1 MILTFGSINVDLI
14 VPVQHLPQPGETVLG
29 ADYHSRCTAFGLALN
44 LTGVAESQ
52 GVSPPALTRAVRQP
66 RKRSSDSGANTNPNG
81 EMTLPKWHSTQ

>member
-1 MILTFGSINVDLI
+1 MLAGYGSFRR
-14 VPVQHLPQPGETVLG
+14 PSRTVRLKRN
-29 ADYHSRCTAFGLALN
+29 HSRCTAFGLALN

-81 EMTLPKWHSTQ
+81 EMTLPNWHSAQ